1 VGLSRATH
9 TLAIGYTPYT
19 ASAALSRARPHPLHI
34 PYTPLTHPLHTP
46 YTPLTH
52 PLHTP
57 QARGLRYLFHGAG
70 SANLGSASLLINEA
84 KVP

>member
-1 VGLSRATH
+1 MVWDSVGPPILWLLATLLTPPQPRSAARAH
-9 TLAIGYTPYT
+9 TPYT
-19 ASAALSRARPHPLHI
+19 S
-34 PYTPLTHPLHTP
+34 LTHPLHTP